1 MTHPVF
7 VLSLLLFLVPVLRAD
22 SLTEGPPVSPLP
34 LPEFLNDLDDMP
46 SIHEL
51 PERAGGTWIYQ
62 WKNGKWSVRWVP
74 DGSVV
79 NVGNEQ
85 TQPLPENLLLTA
97 NPEPSTWML
106 MAAGLGG
113 LAFWRRRRGI

>member
-1 MTHPVF
+1 MTQPVF
-7 VLSLLLFLVPVLRAD
+7 VLSMLLFLVPALRAD

-51 PERAGGTWIYQ
+51 PERDGGTWIYQ
-62 WKNGKWSVRWVP
+62 WKDGKWSVRWVP

-106 MAAGLGG
+106 LAAGLVG
-113 LAFWRRRRGI
+113 LAFWRRRGI